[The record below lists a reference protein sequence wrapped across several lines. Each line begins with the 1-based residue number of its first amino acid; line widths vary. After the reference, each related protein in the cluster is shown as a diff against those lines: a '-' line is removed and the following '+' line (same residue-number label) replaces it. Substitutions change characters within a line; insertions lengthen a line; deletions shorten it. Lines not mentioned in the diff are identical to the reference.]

1 MLERV
6 THYLR
11 PPVFPADEDKT
22 FTASLLHVILWSVLL
37 GVVLYT
43 LISPI
48 PSERRLIAW
57 LYVLAIAVLTL
68 TLMVLTRRG
77 YVQRAAILINLGLW
91 IVLTVAAYF
100 NGGVIAPA
108 YSGYLIVIICTSLL
122 VSWQGGLAAAVASA
136 LAGAVFLLAETNN
149 WLPDWRPTYSL
160 NAVWGADIA
169 YFFIATM
176 LLTLTL
182 RAIKRAAQQTRLEMT
197 ERLRTEQALRNSEQ
211 RFRTIFDSVN
221 DAIFVQDLTDGRIL
235 EVNQK
240 MCEMYGYTREE
251 VRRLAV
257 EDLSAGYAP
266 YTQQDAIGWWQKTA
280 GGEPQIFEWLAKD
293 RQGRLFWVE
302 VNMRRAAIDGQDRLL
317 VVVRDIVER
326 KRAIERE
333 HQISAG
339 LRAAIEAAQELMDC
353 ADLDTLYRRCVELA
367 REKIGLER
375 CGLHLLDEQQ
385 QYLIGTYGTDD
396 HGRTTDER
404 LEQVPVAERHE
415 VFTTPDRLWAV
426 LQKPFTYW
434 EMGATHVLPESGWI
448 VATPI
453 RSRQQNIGM
462 LYNDAAITRAP
473 LDEARQDVAAVYGS
487 LLGSLIELKRT
498 EANLARERDLL
509 QGLMDNIPDTIYFK
523 DTASRFTRVN
533 QAQARLLGVDTP
545 EDAIGK
551 TDADFFS
558 GELAQLFLTEEQR
571 LMSSGDPITDR
582 LEYNPTAEG
591 RPRWLSASKVP
602 LKDVNQQIIGMVG
615 VSRDV
620 TDRLLAEQRDQTISS
635 GLRAAI
641 EAADDLI
648 GCADLDMLY
657 QRAVELAREKLK
669 VERCGLFILD
679 EQGWLR
685 GTYGTD
691 LQRRTSDERNAHFAP
706 INLTGLDAASDQ
718 LWVLSESEHAFW
730 EGDVH
735 RVFGAGW
742 VGATFI
748 RTRDRVMGVLY
759 NDTAITHTPVNEA
772 QQEVLTVYCSLL
784 GSLIELKYAERER
797 QESELLY
804 RRAIAAAGAVPYYLD
819 YATES
824 YRFMGEGIQAMTGL
838 LAGEMQPAAWDTLIL
853 ESYPLGQAHDLSQPE
868 AVRETRAGR
877 ITEWRCDYRIHRQDG
892 QERWITDAS
901 IQVLDE
907 QGQPRG
913 AIGILQDIT
922 ERKQVELALRESEA
936 TTRALLEAIP
946 DAFFRLDANGVFK
959 EYLPSKDFAPLVP
972 PSEFIGQSYAAV
984 LPPVMVEQLDLNL
997 PQVLKRGELRSY
1009 EYPLQ
1014 LGEQLRYFEARL
1026 VKMLPGDVLGM
1037 VRDVTDRKQAE
1048 LALQQREAYLRSIFD
1063 NFPYWVWL
1071 KDTAGRYLAVN
1082 RTLAQS
1088 LGFES
1093 MEAMIGKTDWD
1104 TTPTVAAKY
1113 RADDQ
1118 AVMESR
1124 TQKLVEEIVI
1134 DRGEEKWCET
1144 FKSPIFDAQGQV
1156 IGTTG
1161 FAHDITARRQ
1171 AEAAI
1176 RESEALFRH
1185 LADNAP
1191 AFIAL
1196 SDEHGTATYLNRA
1209 WHEFRGDV
1217 PQLPLDEWSVQVHPA
1232 DRERYLH
1239 EFRSTLQARRKFTL
1253 EYRLRRADGQYRWLL
1268 DTVVPRYA
1276 ADERFAGLIGIAI
1289 DMTDRK
1295 NAEEALRHSES
1306 RLRLITENMVDTIS
1320 QVDAQYR
1327 VLYVSPSIERVLG
1340 YRPTDLLGQRLLDV
1354 LHPED
1359 SRIFYH
1365 QMIMATTLRAP
1376 TLRLVYRQRHAAGHY
1391 LWIESEIQLLYD
1403 SAGEFAGAVFGS
1415 RDVSTRQQAEAEREN
1430 LIKELEEKNAELER
1444 FTYTVSHD
1452 LKSPL
1457 ITIRGFLGFL
1467 EKDAAV
1473 GHLDRLHADIG
1484 RIAEAT
1490 TRMQRLLDEL
1500 LSLSRVGRITNAPQE
1515 IAFDVIAREAVELV
1529 QGRIMARGVHVEIAE
1544 NLPPVYGDQA
1554 RLVEVMQNLIDN
1566 AVKFMGDQPDPRI
1579 TIGALGADRAGLPIF
1594 FVQDNG
1600 LGIDPNYHERVFGLF
1615 NKLDAQSDGTG
1626 VGLALVKR
1634 IIEVHGGHI
1643 WVESDGIGHGA
1654 TFLFTLPLRP
1664 AVSNV
1669 EQA

>member
-1 MLERV
+1 MLNHV
-6 THYLR
+6 KHLVS
-11 PPVFPADEDKT
+11 PPRFSDEAKT
-22 FTASLLHVILWSVLL
+22 QQASLLNVLLWAILAGTLLYVILIVLNAEVAS
-37 GVVLYT
+37 GVVLYLVFL
-43 LISPI
+43 LI
-48 PSERRLIAW
+48 L
-57 LYVLAIAVLTL
+57 LGGLLL
-68 TLMVLTRRG
+68 LLHRG
-77 YVQRAAILINLGLW
+77 YVRQATLGLIGGVW
-91 IVLTVAAYF
+91 LALAVALMF
-100 NGGVIAPA
+100 NGGVRAPA
-108 YSGYLIVIICTSLL
+108 NSGFIIIVLCAGLLLGWRASLL
-122 VSWQGGLAAAVASA
+122 IAIGSSLLSLFALWCETQGIPLVGPVRSSLAGYWGTQTLYIFLAAVLLSLALHSLQRALQQAQREVA
-136 LAGAVFLLAETNN
+136 
-149 WLPDWRPTYSL
+149 
-160 NAVWGADIA
+160 
-169 YFFIATM
+169 
-176 LLTLTL
+176 
-182 RAIKRAAQQTRLEMT
+182 
-197 ERLRTEQALRNSEQ
+197 ERLRTAEALQNSEQ
-211 RFRTIFDSVN
+211 RFRAIFGSVN

-240 MCEMYGYTREE
+240 MCEMYGCTIEE
-251 VRRLAV
+251 AQRLTID
-257 EDLSAGYAP
+257 DLSAGYAP
-266 YTQQDAIGWWQKTA
+266 YTQQDAIGWWQKAA
-280 GGEPQIFEWLAKD
+280 GGEPQIFEWQAKD
-293 RQGRLFWVE
+293 RAGHFFWVE
-302 VNMRRAAIDGQDRLL
+302 INMRRAVIDGQDRLL
-317 VVVRDIVER
+317 VVVRDIAER
-326 KRAIERE
+326 KRAAERE
-333 HQISAG
+333 HQIGAG

-353 ADLDTLYRRCVELA
+353 ADLDTLYRRSVELA

-375 CGLHLLDEQQ
+375 CGLHLLDERQQ
-385 QYLIGTYGTDD
+385 FLDGTYGTDEQ
-396 HGRTTDER
+396 GRTTDER
-404 LEQVPVAERHE
+404 RERVSVKERRE
-415 VFTTPDRLWAV
+415 VFTASDRLWSV
-426 LQKPFTYW
+426 LQKAFTYW
-434 EMGATHVLPESGWI
+434 KDGTTQVLPESGWI

-453 RSRQQNIGM
+453 RSRRQNIGM
-462 LYNDAAITRAP
+462 LYNDAAITHTP
-473 LDEARQDVAAVYGS
+473 LDEARQDVTAVYCS

-523 DTASRFTRVN
+523 DTASRFTRIN

-571 LMSSGDPITDR
+571 LMTSGDPIVDR

-591 RPRWLSASKVP
+591 RPRWLSSSKVP
-602 LKDVNQQIIGMVG
+602 LKGVTGRIIGMVG

-620 TDRLLAEQRDQTISS
+620 TDRLLAEQRDKTISN
-635 GLRAAI
+635 GLRAVI
-641 EAADDLI
+641 ESVDELI
-648 GCADLDMLY
+648 GCADLDTLY
-657 QRAVELAREKLK
+657 RRAVELARERLE
-669 VERCGLFILD
+669 VERCGLFTLD

-691 LQRRTSDERNAHFAP
+691 LQRHTSDERAAHFAP
-706 INLTGLDAASDQ
+706 INLKGLDAASDQ

-735 RVFGAGW
+735 QVFGAGW

-772 QQEVLTVYCSLL
+772 RQEVLTVYCSLL

-804 RRAIAAAGAVPYYLD
+804 QRAIAAAGAVPYYLD

-824 YRFMGEGIQAMTGL
+824 YRFMGEGIQAITGVL
-838 LAGEMQPAAWDTLIL
+838 SGEMQPSAWNNLIL
-853 ESYPLGQAHDLSQPE
+853 EAYPLGQAHDLSHPE

-901 IQVLDE
+901 IQVVDE

-922 ERKQVELALRESEA
+922 DRKQVELALRESEA
-936 TTRALLEAIP
+936 TTRALLAAIP
-946 DAFFRLDANGVFK
+946 DAFFRFDANGVFK
-959 EYLPSKDFAPLVP
+959 EYILSKDFAALIP
-972 PSEFIGQSYAAV
+972 PSEFIGKPYAAV
-984 LPPVMVEQLDLNL
+984 LPPVMVEQLDLNFR
-997 PQVLKRGELRSY
+997 QVLERGELRSY

-1014 LGEQLRYFEARL
+1014 IGEQMRYFEARL
-1026 VKMLPGDVLGM
+1026 VKMTQGDVLGM

-1048 LALQQREAYLRSIFD
+1048 LALLQRESYLRSIFD

-1071 KDTAGRYLAVN
+1071 KDTEGRYLAVN

-1118 AVMESR
+1118 TVMEGR
-1124 TQKLVEEIVI
+1124 AQKLMEEIVI
-1134 DRGEEKWCET
+1134 DHGEERWFET
-1144 FKSPIFDAQGQV
+1144 FKSPIFDAQGHV

-1171 AEAAI
+1171 AEAAM
-1176 RESEALFRH
+1176 RESEALFRY

-1217 PQLPLDEWSVQVHPA
+1217 PNLPLDEWSVHVHPA

-1239 EFRSTLQARRKFTL
+1239 EFRSTLQARRKFTI

-1268 DTVVPRYA
+1268 DTAVPRYA

-1289 DMTDRK
+1289 DITDRK
-1295 NAEEALRHSES
+1295 NAEEALRQSES

-1340 YRPTDLLGQRLLDV
+1340 YRPTDLLGRRLLDV
-1354 LHPED
+1354 LHPD
-1359 SRIFYH
+1359 DGRIFYH
-1365 QMIMATTLRAP
+1365 QVIMATTLRAP

-1403 SAGEFAGAVFGS
+1403 SAGEFSGAVFGS
-1415 RDVSTRQQAEAEREN
+1415 RDVSTRQQAEAERED

-1467 EKDAAV
+1467 EKDAAS
-1473 GHLDRLHADIG
+1473 GNLDRLHADIG
-1484 RIAEAT
+1484 RIADAT

-1500 LSLSRVGRITNAPQE
+1500 LSLSRVGRITNVPQE

-1529 QGRIMARGVHVEIAE
+1529 QGRIMARGVHIDIAE
-1544 NLPPVYGDQA
+1544 KLPTVYGDRA

-1566 AVKFMGDQPDPRI
+1566 AVKFMGEQPTPRI
-1579 TIGALGADRAGLPIF
+1579 TIGALGTDREGLPIF

-1600 LGIDPNYHERVFGLF
+1600 IGIDPNYHERVFGLF
-1615 NKLDAQSDGTG
+1615 NKLDVQSEGTG

-1643 WVESDGIGHGA
+1643 WVESDGIGYGA
-1654 TFLFTLPLRP
+1654 MFLFTLPRRP
-1664 AVSNV
+1664 TASNV
-1669 EQA
+1669 EPT